1 MGAELLALHLL
12 RHSDLGH
19 LEHRVPFRVSQTLA
33 DGTDGLEIR
42 IAVLTPIA
50 VTIQTVTIEPSSTVP
65 NSGIPAVLIPDWLPI
80 LQTGSGVQAD
90 EEGIVVGRGDE
101 RFAVWGP
108 YWALPAG
115 DYELIVTVVALAGN
129 PVSDPIITID
139 VTTDVGQQQFAARQ
153 WRLGP
158 GRRAV
163 KLRLPFT
170 LGAELPT
177 ALRTIETRVS
187 TSGQAAFRVRS
198 VQVRQS
204 GPMQNWLRDL
214 MGGRFVQ
221 FFRGMLPA
229 GLKNLIK
236 RSRNLRF
243 SAKLIKSQK

>member
-12 RHSDLGH
+12 RHSDLEH
-19 LEHRVPFRVSQTLA
+19 VEHRVPFHVSQTLA
-33 DGTDGLEIR
+33 DETDDLEIR
-42 IAVLTPIA
+42 ITVLRPIA
-50 VTIQTVTIEPSSTVP
+50 ITIQTVTIEPSSTAP
-65 NSGIPAVLIPDWLPI
+65 NAGIPAVLVPDWLPV

-90 EEGIVVGRGDE
+90 EDGIVVGRGDE

-115 DYELIVTVVALAGN
+115 DYELIVTVVALAGE

-139 VTTDVGQQQFAARQ
+139 VTTDIGQQQFAARQ
-153 WRLGP
+153 WRLGR

-163 KLRLPFT
+163 ELRLPFT
-170 LGAELPT
+170 LSAELPT

-198 VQVRQS
+198 VKVRQS
-204 GPMQNWLRDL
+204 GPMQNWLRNLTD
-214 MGGRFVQ
+214 GGFVQ
-221 FFRGMLPA
+221 FFRRMLPT

-243 SAKLIKSQK
+243 STKLIKSEN